1 MNYVSHSYNN
11 PVDFCIN
18 ACTTDMNAVVY
29 DTYHASDNDTYHA
42 SDNDI
47 VNDNINACTTD
58 MNAVVYDTYHA
69 SDNDKLLMIIYLL
82 QVPIM

>member
-1 MNYVSHSYNN
+1 MYHSYNN
-11 PVDFCIN
+11 PVAFCIN

-29 DTYHASDNDTYHA
+29 DTYHA

-69 SDNDKLLMIIYLL
+69 SDNDIVNLMIIYLL

>member
-29 DTYHASDNDTYHA
+29 DTYHAGDD
-42 SDNDI
+42 
-47 VNDNINACTTD
+47 
-58 MNAVVYDTYHA
+58 
-69 SDNDKLLMIIYLL
+69 DKLLMIIYLL